1 MHIFLLIRLSVS
13 RPMDIN
19 FTDNNEKCLE
29 IQTIYDNY
37 VISNTKGINT
47 VNIKKKKKL
56 HFGDRRQCT
65 HFCFIYKIIFQWFYG
80 KQSEV

>member
-47 VNIKKKKKL
+47 VNIKKKK
-56 HFGDRRQCT
+56 FAFWRQT
-65 HFCFIYKIIFQWFYG
+65 SMYTFLFYI
-80 KQSEV
+80 QNYLPMVLW